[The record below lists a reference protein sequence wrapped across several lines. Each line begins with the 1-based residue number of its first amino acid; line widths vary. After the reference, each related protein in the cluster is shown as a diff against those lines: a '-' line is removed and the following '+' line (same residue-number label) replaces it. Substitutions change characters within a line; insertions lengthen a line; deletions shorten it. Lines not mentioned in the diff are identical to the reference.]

1 MLAPIVL
8 DIKGCTLDEDDR
20 RRILH
25 PYTGMVIL
33 FTRNYENPTQLKALC
48 DEIHALKPGIMIAV
62 DHEGGRVQRFREG
75 FTAIPSM
82 RTFGQLWIDDPE
94 DAVRRAIA
102 TGYVMG
108 AELRAC
114 GVDMTFA
121 PCLDIDFGR
130 SSIIGHRAFAQN
142 PKTLTHLALA
152 ISQGLRMAGMPNCG
166 KHFPGHGWVEADSHL
181 ELPVDDRAIER
192 LFFADL
198 KPYRWMGSA
207 LDSVMVAHVVYPK
220 IDPNTAGFSSHWIGK
235 VLREQLKFGGC
246 VFSDDL
252 CMKGAVTVGGIVDRA
267 NVALNA
273 GCDALIVC
281 NDFEASDELLE
292 GLKWEETPEF
302 VDHTSSITT
311 PAPFMTRE
319 QLAKTTRYQEA
330 LKLVPTESVA

>member
-1 MLAPIVL
+1 MLGPICL
-8 DIKGCTLDEDDR
+8 DIEGLTLTDADR
-20 RRILH
+20 RRITH
-25 PYTGMVIL
+25 PLVGMVIL

-48 DEIHALKPGIMIAV
+48 DEIHALKPGIIIAV

-94 DAVRRAIA
+94 DAVCRAMA

-130 SSIIGHRAFAQN
+130 SYIIGHRAFAQN

-152 ISQGLRMAGMPNCG
+152 ISQGLRMVGMPNCG

-198 KPYRWMGSA
+198 KPYRWMGTA

-220 IDPNTAGFSSHWIGK
+220 IDADTAGFSSHWVQK
-235 VLREQLKFGGC
+235 VLREQLHFTGC

-267 NVALNA
+267 NAALAA
-273 GCDALIVC
+273 GCDMLIVC
-281 NDFEASDELLE
+281 NDFQASDELLAN
-292 GLKWEETPEF
+292 LKWEKTDAF
-302 VDHTSSITT
+302 VDHTSSLVAP
-311 PAPFMTRE
+311 PAFMTRE
-319 QLAKTTRYQEA
+319 QLMKTSRYQEA
-330 LKLVPTESVA
+330 VKAIPEVSVD